1 MNKLIEIGQDLRVLF
16 CIADDH
22 AESELYRYVRTICPS
37 IERTS
42 PELMQKRVE
51 SLLYDMVI
59 IDHRVEA
66 TSHLLESIE
75 HIHAC
80 CHSVMLL
87 AENEKDDCERFMQFY
102 DHNIDKILYYPV
114 NPAHLEKQLE
124 RIILPRYELLQNR
137 KYEHHLEGI
146 IFGKTK
152 ELENQHTIDT
162 LTGFKNV
169 TALKDMFDEPLEKG
183 LLFLDIDKFDTI
195 NTLYGMRRGDAVLQF
210 VAKRLAKFLPLN
222 TDLFR
227 ITADEFVVIV
237 HEPRPKQTEELAHTI
252 VTMFS
257 EAPIALDGLHL
268 DISFSI
274 GFAQGHDYDIF
285 YNAKI
290 ANREAKFQGGH
301 TAVGYSKESKFL
313 KLQQE
318 NHFWINEIKSA
329 LKEDRIEV
337 FFQPMYDYQAQ
348 KVTKYE
354 ALARLRTRVGDI
366 ITPNFFLKPA
376 ILSEMMTRLSRI
388 VIDKAFKAFKD
399 NDFAF
404 SFNLTDQDF
413 AEGYL
418 LDFLRYKCDY
428 YDIKPSRVY
437 IEILEDNT
445 LYGTDTLLEQIKAL
459 KREGFNISIDD
470 FGVERSNFSRVLE
483 LEAEMIKI
491 DGSFIKTLK
500 EDENSRIII
509 ESIVDFAKKIG
520 AKTVAEFVET
530 RETFEL
536 LSHMGVDYSQG
547 YLIGRPK
554 PELQVNSF

>member
-1 MNKLIEIGQDLRVLF
+1 MNKLIEISQDLRVLF
-16 CIADDH
+16 CINDEYDD
-22 AESELYRYVRTICPS
+22 SELCHYVRTLS
-37 IERTS
+37 SHIERAT
-42 PELMQKRVE
+42 PELFLRRVE
-51 SLLYDMVI
+51 TLLYDIVI

-66 TSHLLESIE
+66 SDALFQSIRT
-75 HIHAC
+75 IQSC

-87 AENEKDDCERFMQFY
+87 AENERTDRARFMKFY
-102 DHNIDKILYYPV
+102 DANVDKVIYYPIDE
-114 NPAHLEKQLE
+114 AHLEQQLE
-124 RIILPRYELLQNR
+124 RLVLPYYELIQNR
-137 KYEHHLEGI
+137 KYEHHLESI

-162 LTGFKNV
+162 LTGLKNV
-169 TALKDMFDEPLEKG
+169 TGLKELFEESLEKG

-210 VAKRLAKFLPLN
+210 VAKRLGKFLPLN
-222 TDLFR
+222 TELFR
-227 ITADEFVVIV
+227 ITADEFVVII
-237 HEPRPKQTEELAHTI
+237 HEPRKKQTEDLAHTI
-252 VTMFS
+252 VSLFA
-257 EAPIALDGLHL
+257 EAPISLESLVL

-313 KLQQE
+313 KIQQE

-329 LKEDRIEV
+329 LKEERIEV
-337 FFQPMYDYQAQ
+337 YFQPMYDYHEQ

-354 ALARLRTRVGDI
+354 ALARLRTKVGDI

-376 ILSEMMTRLSRI
+376 ILSEMMTTLSRV
-388 VIDKAFKAFKD
+388 VIDKAFKT
-399 NDFAF
+399 FANNTFDF

-413 AEGYL
+413 AEAYL
-418 LDFLRYKCDY
+418 LDFLRYKCEY
-428 YDIKPSRVY
+428 YDIEPHRVY

-445 LYGTDTLLEQIKAL
+445 LYGTDTLLDQIKAL

-483 LEAEMIKI
+483 LEAEVIKI

-500 EDENSRIII
+500 EDPSSRIII

-520 AKTVAEFVET
+520 AKTIAEFVEN
-530 RETFEL
+530 RETFDL
-536 LSHMGVDYSQG
+536 LHDMGVDYSQG
-547 YLIGRPK
+547 YLIGK
-554 PELQVNSF
+554 PLPDLETYAF